1 MLRQCV
7 TKSIRSDEGGCF
19 CFLIFYPLLVPNSA
33 HIPHCPTLYEV
44 LPSLDLGH
52 LGCRE
57 LPSAPGTAPVLV
69 FPWRLA
75 APPLHKD
82 SVGTVLVRPHLLH
95 PYLSPA
101 SWSLI
106 LLNHSLAVQIQ
117 LKHYLVLLYIIHRCR
132 FSHQQ
137 TCLVTQNLGAD
148 SSPTVQTCRR
158 QGGHNRLR
166 CCFLWLSHVP
176 AAMFLFRRHF
186 LPLVTSETAL
196 RRIQNCSLGD
206 FPILF

>member
-1 MLRQCV
+1 MFPFSYFLPPFSPELSPHPPQSN
-7 TKSIRSDEGGCF
+7 SIRSP
-19 CFLIFYPLLVPNSA
+19 PLPWPWAPRLQRAAFSTRDSSCA
-33 HIPHCPTLYEV
+33 C
-44 LPSLDLGH
+44 LPL
-52 LGCRE
+52 E
-57 LPSAPGTAPVLV
+57 
-69 FPWRLA
+69 

-82 SVGTVLVRPHLLH
+82 SVGTVLVRPHPPH

-106 LLNHSLAVQIQ
+106 LLNHSLAVQRQ
-117 LKHYLVLLYIIHRCR
+117 LKHYLVLLYIVHRCR

-137 TCLVTQNLGAD
+137 TCLVPQNLGAD

-176 AAMFLFRRHF
+176 NAMFLFRRHF
-186 LPLVTSETAL
+186 LPLVASETAL